1 MIPVGR
7 VTSYGAIARYLG
19 SAQSSRMVGWALNS
33 TKRLPD
39 WVPAHRVVN
48 RNGLLTGKMHFS
60 GSETMKQLLESEGV
74 IVVDDQVENFESLFW
89 DPAKE
94 LGLD

>member
-1 MIPVGR
+1 
-7 VTSYGAIARYLG
+7 
-19 SAQSSRMVGWALNS
+19 
-33 TKRLPD
+33 
-39 WVPAHRVVN
+39 
-48 RNGLLTGKMHFS
+48 MHFS